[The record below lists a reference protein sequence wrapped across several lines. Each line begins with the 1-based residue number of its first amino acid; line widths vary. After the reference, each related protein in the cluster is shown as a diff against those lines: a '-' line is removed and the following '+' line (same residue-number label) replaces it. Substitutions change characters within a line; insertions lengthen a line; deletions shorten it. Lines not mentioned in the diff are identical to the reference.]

1 MPGAV
6 RLADACT
13 GHGCY
18 PSRTNVSASANVFIN
33 SRGAHRVGDAWDS
46 HGCAVCP
53 PHGASQANGSPNVF
67 VNGKPLARIGD
78 SVDCGSSN
86 QTGSQDVIANG

>member
-6 RLADACT
+6 RLNDVCT

-18 PSRTNVSASANVFIN
+18 GSRGNISASPNVFVN
-33 SRGAHRVGDAWDS
+33 SRGAHRVGDSWDS

-53 PHGASQANGSPNVF
+53 DHGGSQASGSPNVF
-67 VNGKPLARIGD
+67 VNGMPLARIGD
-78 SVDCGSSN
+78 SIDCGSTNSS
-86 QTGSQDVIANG
+86 GSGDVIVN